1 MGGVARTADAEII
14 RSSPT
19 VNKVS
24 GVARPPQWAGSDS
37 GTEKRLR
44 EIHAWRNKA
53 APWTSGHMDKLDKQ
67 KEEALI
73 VVSLS
78 TATLIACFGLALALI

>member
-1 MGGVARTADAEII
+1 
-14 RSSPT
+14 
-19 VNKVS
+19 
-24 GVARPPQWAGSDS
+24 
-37 GTEKRLR
+37 
-44 EIHAWRNKA
+44 
-53 APWTSGHMDKLDKQ
+53 MDKLDKQ